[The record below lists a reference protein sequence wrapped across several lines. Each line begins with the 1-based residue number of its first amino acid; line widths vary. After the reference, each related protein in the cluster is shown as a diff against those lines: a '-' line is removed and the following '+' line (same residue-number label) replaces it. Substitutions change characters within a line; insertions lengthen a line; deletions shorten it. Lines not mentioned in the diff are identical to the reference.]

1 MWILRLICGAGLVV
15 FLVSVALIDAPFI
28 AWIAMPLSLIGFIMF
43 AVANPLFRCRE
54 LQGRS
59 LRLFGGTT
67 ALVLGFV
74 LTFIT
79 AFSWVFG
86 FQGLYVHMDRGERTM
101 SSITQI
107 LFSHI
112 SGDWIALSMLIG
124 SALLVALGVAMRNQW
139 NTQRFVMVFFVTLL
153 IPIAAL
159 LINIIFFLCGF
170 PLTA

>member
-1 MWILRLICGAGLVV
+1 MHWLISIAGLIV

-28 AWIAMPLSLIGFIMF
+28 AWITMPLSLIGFIMF

-54 LQGRS
+54 FQGRS

-107 LFSHI
+107 LFSTI
-112 SGDWIALSMLIG
+112 SGDWFALSMLIG
-124 SALLVALGVAMRNQW
+124 SALLVALGVEIRDRW
-139 NTQRFVMVFFVTLL
+139 DTRRFIKVFLAILL

-159 LINIIFFLCGF
+159 LTNIIFFLCGF